1 MTEIWQRFREASV
14 LLAGHG
20 PVKQRLMHAYLQH
33 LAETDPEALMPEVR
47 DDFERLVSALTC
59 AKACGVRG
67 SVEASVLKMSEAE
80 AGRHGASIVMMFA
93 ALSSRSARAQ
103 AGRQP
108 AQLRAVANED

>member
-33 LAETDPEALMPEVR
+33 LAEADPDELIPELQG
-47 DDFERLVSALTC
+47 DFERLVRALTS
-59 AKACGVRG
+59 AQACGVRG

-93 ALSSRSARAQ
+93 TLSSRATRAQ

-108 AQLRAVANED
+108 TQLRAVSNED